1 MDLVKESILKAAAA
15 TTLLLLI
22 GILIGLQVDDA
33 RTGFLEEQI
42 RESNL
47 RGETFVVT
55 QDYLEDSSNNYC
67 KLASSQIPQLSKR
80 NAQIGRDL
88 ESFSS
93 KSVSN
98 SYSYEY
104 MKKKYYLNQLKLYN
118 TLEKYKERCHTNTT
132 LIFFFF
138 DDSIE
143 SQRQGSVLTRYRKE
157 VDNSTYVFSY
167 NLGTDKSTVLEMLKS
182 DYNVSEGPVVV
193 INGNKTFRRYV
204 PLKELE
210 QVIE

>member
-1 MDLVKESILKAAAA
+1 MGLVKESILKASVV
-15 TTLLLLI
+15 TIFLLLI
-22 GILIGLQVDDA
+22 GLLVGLQVDDA

-55 QDYLEDSSNNYC
+55 QEYMEESSKNYC
-67 KLASSQIPQLSKR
+67 KIASSQVPQLSKR
-80 NAQIGRDL
+80 NAQIGSDL

-93 KSVSN
+93 KSLSN
-98 SYSYEY
+98 EYSYDYLKE
-104 MKKKYYLNQLKLYN
+104 KYYVNQLKLFNMLRGYN
-118 TLEKYKERCHTNTT
+118 DKCESKAT

-138 DDSIE
+138 DDSVE
-143 SQRQGSVLTRYRKE
+143 SQRQGSVLTEYRQE

-167 NLGTDKSTVLEMLKS
+167 NLETEESNILEMLKS
-182 DYNVSEGPVVV
+182 DYNVSEGPLIV

-204 PLKELE
+204 SLEELKE
-210 QVIE
+210 VT